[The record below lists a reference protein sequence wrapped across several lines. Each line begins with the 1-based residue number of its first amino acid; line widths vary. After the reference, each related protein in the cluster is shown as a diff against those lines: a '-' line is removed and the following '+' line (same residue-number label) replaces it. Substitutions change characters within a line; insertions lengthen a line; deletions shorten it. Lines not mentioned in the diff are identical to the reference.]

1 MSRTKIRSDL
11 SRFGI
16 RPYARP
22 GFRLT
27 DGAWGSGASGSGSL
41 ADKAPK
47 PEGSPA
53 GACPPRRAR
62 TDSPE
67 DTQPAA
73 WRRATLSDD
82 DYRILLVLA
91 DHVVEDRSGRA
102 LAALQGEMGIESR
115 EVVRAAIVRLEGL
128 GLARRD
134 GNSARTH
141 RLSITPAGEA
151 WLVEAG
157 TPAP

>member
-1 MSRTKIRSDL
+1 M
-11 SRFGI
+11 
-16 RPYARP
+16 
-22 GFRLT
+22 T

-47 PEGSPA
+47 PEDSPA
-53 GACPPRRAR
+53 RPRPPRRAR
-62 TDSPE
+62 AASLQADAQPE
-67 DTQPAA
+67 A
-73 WRRATLSDD
+73 WRRETLPEVDH
-82 DYRILLVLA
+82 RILLVLA

-102 LAALQGEMGIESR
+102 LAALQKEIGIEGR
-115 EVVRAAIVRLEGL
+115 EVVRAAVVRLEGL
-128 GLARRD
+128 GLATLY

-151 WLVEAG
+151 WLSMAG